1 MSYLDEFNKHIQNKN
16 YSLFLE
22 LWEEYCVND
31 QVNPKE
37 LVHILESVKKS
48 TFSEGFGKHIEM
60 VIPLWQAIEDKE
72 LGYVVLKLIFDIQT
86 TNDPELANIAC
97 EELKQRYGAHKYY
110 NEKLRLVGLRNKQDF
125 RGAVSNFELL
135 NHMDKGKFVFHN
147 GGWGTGEIMDISL
160 IREQLIL
167 EFDLVPGKKDLSFQN
182 AFNNLTALPDNHFLS
197 LRFGTPDELEK
208 QAKEDPLGVVKKM
221 LKDLGKKTA
230 AEIKDEV
237 CHLIIPEE
245 EWSKWWQNARAKLK
259 KDPLVITPK
268 NIKEPFILREEAL
281 SHEDR
286 LEQQLDKVEKVT
298 DKISSIY
305 AFIKNHP
312 ELLKETKTKQFI
324 SDSID
329 ENLQQDDLSV
339 PVKLQLLFLQED
351 LLSKSFTKKED
362 IQNLVQNINTSSLES
377 ILEEVEIV
385 ALKKRVLANIR
396 KSHSEWVG
404 IFADNIFKLSIAIL
418 ADYCYKE
425 LDSEV
430 QATTLL
436 KEKVQELKENPTLY
450 VDAFVWY
457 FQKFIAKNKD
467 SLENPQSEEQ
477 AFLEALFVLLHYL
490 EESEQDYRYLVKKV
504 VQIIQKDR
512 YFLIRSLIKGSSVEY
527 LKELLLLT
535 SKCRSFNSHDLN
547 IFHSLA
553 KVANPDLEDKTKED
567 ELDNVIW
574 TTREGYEKI
583 KQRIENIATV
593 ETVKN
598 AEEIKVARSHGDLR
612 ENSEYKFALEK
623 RSRLQEELK
632 RLSKQITQARILSP
646 EDITTGEVGI
656 GMVVSIID
664 EEGQS
669 SSYTLLGPWE
679 AEPEN
684 NILSYQSR
692 FAQAMKG
699 LKEGESFNYQGKEFK
714 IDSFE
719 PILFQNH

>member
-72 LGYVVLKLIFDIQT
+72 LGYKVLKLIFDIQT

-125 RGAVSNFELL
+125 RGAISNFELL

-182 AFNNLTALPDNHFLS
+182 AFNNLIALPDGHFLS
-197 LRFGTPDELEK
+197 LRFGNPDELER
-208 QAKEDPLGVVKKM
+208 QAKQDPLTVVKKM
-221 LKDLGKKTA
+221 LKDLGKRTA
-230 AEIKDEV
+230 AEIKDEI

-286 LEQQLDKVEKVT
+286 LEQQLDKIEKVT

-312 ELLKETKTKQFI
+312 ELLKEAKTKQFI

-351 LLSKSFTKKED
+351 LLSKSFTKKEE
-362 IQNLVQNINTSSLES
+362 IQNLVQNISSSSLDS
-377 ILEEVEIV
+377 ILEEVEII

-396 KSHSEWVG
+396 KSHSEWVS
-404 IFADNIFKLSIAIL
+404 IFVDNIFKLSIAIL

-425 LDSEV
+425 LDGEV

-467 SLENPQSEEQ
+467 SLENPQAEEQ

-504 VQIIQKDR
+504 VQIIQKER
-512 YFLIRSLIKGSSVEY
+512 YFLIRSLIKGSSVDY

-646 EDITTGEVGI
+646 EDIATGEVGV
-656 GMVVSIID
+656 GMIVSIID
-664 EEGQS
+664 EEGQN

-699 LKEGESFNYQGKEFK
+699 LKEGDSFNYQGKEFK
-714 IDSFE
+714 VDSFE